1 MIHLRT
7 NEPWELSIRNK
18 MADGSHLKKI
28 NMLGGLR
35 SKVIDAPILDWKLF
49 VGQFFNGKT

>member
-28 NMLGGLR
+28 NMLGGLW
-35 SKVIDAPILDWKLF
+35 SKVIDAPIPD
-49 VGQFFNGKT
+49 